1 MEDCLFCKIISGEIP
16 SKKIYEDELTYVF
29 EDIAPTAPIHYLVIP
44 KQHISK
50 LDEITPENSAVI
62 AHIYEVIAKLAKD
75 LDIKDGFRVVSNCGE
90 QAGQSVFHIH
100 FHLLAG
106 RPLAWPVISAFRILQ
121 DFFSVPLAG
130 AGTTQ
135 FSHLRQRV

>member
-1 MEDCLFCKIISGEIP
+1 M
-16 SKKIYEDELTYVF
+16 
-29 EDIAPTAPIHYLVIP
+29 HYLCIP

-50 LDEITPENSAVI
+50 LDEVTAENSAVI

-75 LDIKDGFRVVSNCGE
+75 LDLKDGFRVVSNCGE

-106 RPLAWPVISAFRILQ
+106 RPFEWP
-121 DFFSVPLAG
+121 AG
-130 AGTTQ
+130 
-135 FSHLRQRV
+135 

>member
-50 LDEITPENSAVI
+50 LDEITHENSAVI

-75 LDIKDGFRVVSNCGE
+75 LDLRDGFRVVSNCGE

-106 RPLAWPVISAFRILQ
+106 RPFAWP
-121 DFFSVPLAG
+121 AG
-130 AGTTQ
+130 
-135 FSHLRQRV
+135 

>member
-75 LDIKDGFRVVSNCGE
+75 LDLKDGFRVVSNCALSFKGDGGSGE
-90 QAGQSVFHIH
+90 KKLLYRLFVFCRTFSLYHWLGQEQRSFRTCVSVCSHYS
-100 FHLLAG
+100 LC
-106 RPLAWPVISAFRILQ
+106 AF
-121 DFFSVPLAG
+121 
-130 AGTTQ
+130 
-135 FSHLRQRV
+135 

>member
-75 LDIKDGFRVVSNCGE
+75 LDLKDGFRVVSNCGG

-106 RPLAWPVISAFRILQ
+106 RPLAWP
-121 DFFSVPLAG
+121 AG
-130 AGTTQ
+130 
-135 FSHLRQRV
+135 

>member
-1 MEDCLFCKIISGEIP
+1 MENCLFCKIVAGEVP
-16 SKKIYEDELTYVF
+16 SKKIYEDELVYVF

-44 KQHISK
+44 KEHISK
-50 LDEITPENSAVI
+50 LEDITEQNSAVI

-75 LDIKDGFRVVSNCGE
+75 LNLTDGFRVVSNCGE

-106 RPLAWPVISAFRILQ
+106 RPLEWP
-121 DFFSVPLAG
+121 AG
-130 AGTTQ
+130 
-135 FSHLRQRV
+135 

>member
-75 LDIKDGFRVVSNCGE
+75 LDLKDGFRVVSNCGE

-106 RPLAWPVISAFRILQ
+106 RPLAWPA
-121 DFFSVPLAG
+121 SVPLAG
-130 AGTTQ
+130 EGTTQ
-135 FSHLRQRV
+135 FLHLRQRV

>member
-1 MEDCLFCKIISGEIP
+1 MNDCLFCKIVAGEIP
-16 SKKIYEDELTYVF
+16 SKKIYEDDTVYVF

-44 KQHISK
+44 KEHISK
-50 LDEITPENSAVI
+50 LDEVNETNSAVI

-75 LDIKDGFRVVSNCGE
+75 LDLKDGFRVVTNCGE

-106 RPLAWPVISAFRILQ
+106 RPLQWP
-121 DFFSVPLAG
+121 AG
-130 AGTTQ
+130 
-135 FSHLRQRV
+135 

>member
-1 MEDCLFCKIISGEIP
+1 MNDCLFCKIIAGEIL
-16 SKKIYEDELTYVF
+16 SKKIYEDDTVYVF
-29 EDIAPTAPIHYLVIP
+29 EDIAPTAPIHYLLIP

-50 LDEITPENSAVI
+50 LDEVNADNSAVI

-75 LDIKDGFRVVSNCGE
+75 LDLKDGFRVVSNCGE

-106 RPLAWPVISAFRILQ
+106 RAFEWP
-121 DFFSVPLAG
+121 AG
-130 AGTTQ
+130 
-135 FSHLRQRV
+135 

>member
-1 MEDCLFCKIISGEIP
+1 MLCSLPLFERRRDKWQKKRSFLKLRIYENISGEIP

-75 LDIKDGFRVVSNCGE
+75 LDLKDGFRVVSNCGE

-106 RPLAWPVISAFRILQ
+106 RPLAWP
-121 DFFSVPLAG
+121 AG
-130 AGTTQ
+130 
-135 FSHLRQRV
+135 

>member
-44 KQHISK
+44 RQQISK
-50 LDEITPENSAVI
+50 LDEIAPENSAVF

-75 LDIKDGFRVVSNCGE
+75 LDLKDGFRVVSNCGE

-106 RPLAWPVISAFRILQ
+106 RPLAWP
-121 DFFSVPLAG
+121 AG
-130 AGTTQ
+130 
-135 FSHLRQRV
+135 